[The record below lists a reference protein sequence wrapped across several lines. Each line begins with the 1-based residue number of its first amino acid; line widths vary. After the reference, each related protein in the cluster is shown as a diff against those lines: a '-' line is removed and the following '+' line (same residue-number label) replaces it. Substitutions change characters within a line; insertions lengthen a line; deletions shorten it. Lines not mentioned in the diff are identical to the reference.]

1 MILREKES
9 GMPFD
14 PKDVAEERLAYI
26 RVIKSDVAATLYPKM
41 PPLGLDQVFA
51 LHAADGTLI
60 AIADSRQGRD
70 PPHCGKRCPLSCLM
84 LGASGTF
91 DQSPG

>member
-26 RVIKSDVAATLYPKM
+26 RVIKSDVAATLYLKM

-60 AIADSRQGRD
+60 AIADSRQAARAGAASFQLEA
-70 PPHCGKRCPLSCLM
+70 LSLH
-84 LGASGTF
+84 
-91 DQSPG
+91 